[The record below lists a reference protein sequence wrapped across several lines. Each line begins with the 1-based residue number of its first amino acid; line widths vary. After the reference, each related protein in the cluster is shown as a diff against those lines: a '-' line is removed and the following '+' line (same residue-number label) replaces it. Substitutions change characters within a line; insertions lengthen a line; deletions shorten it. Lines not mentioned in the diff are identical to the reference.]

1 MISSMTAFAR
11 EEYRGDLGTLSWE
24 IRSVNHRYLEM
35 FLRLPEE
42 LRLLEPLVRERINER
57 IGRGKLDI
65 SLKFKPGGA
74 AEAGLSVNLRMV
86 QQLLDAERQI
96 AGLTGLN
103 ERIRSTD
110 LLRWPGVLEE
120 NEQDFTPVKQQALVL
135 LETTIDSLIDNRL
148 REGERLGEIIRQR
161 CQSLKLQ
168 VEQVR
173 ELMPE
178 VLEGVRSRIRD
189 RLAEVLDDLDE
200 TRLEQEM
207 VILAQR
213 LDVDEEMDRLETH
226 LEEVERVLEVDEP
239 IGRRLDFLMQEL
251 NREANTLTSKS
262 TNVDVTRAALEM
274 KVLIEQMREQI
285 QNIE

>member
-11 EEYRGDLGTLSWE
+11 EEYRGDLGILSWE

-42 LRLLEPLVRERINER
+42 LRVLEPVARERINAR
-57 IGRGKLDI
+57 LGRGKLDI
-65 SLKFKPGGA
+65 SLRFRPGGL
-74 AEAGLSVNLRMV
+74 AEAGLSVNQRMV
-86 QQLLDAERQI
+86 RQLVEAERKI
-96 AGLTGLN
+96 AELTGLN
-103 ERIRSTD
+103 ETIRSTD

-120 NEQDFTPVKQQALVL
+120 NEQDFTPIKQQAMVL

-161 CQSLKLQ
+161 CHSLKLQ

-173 ELMPE
+173 DLMPE
-178 VLEGVRSRIRD
+178 VLEGVRSRISE
-189 RLAEVLDDLDE
+189 RLAEVLEDLDE

-226 LEEVERVLEVDEP
+226 LDEVERVLQADEP

-262 TNVDVTRAALEM
+262 TSVDVTRAAVEM